1 MLSTRRLLKKMSIRI
16 TDCTIRDGGYLL
28 NKNSDPEFVKGIMR
42 GLAEA
47 GIDFVETGFL
57 QTNVTGESLVYANSV
72 DARKYLPENRGK
84 TQFLGFCD
92 NSRYSI
98 DKLDSFDGNSF
109 KWLRISFAKHEIEDS
124 IDFCRRA
131 QEKGYIVQFNP
142 MDAISYSDE
151 EREKLIK
158 KVNEVKPGSMSIVD
172 TFGAMYLEDL
182 HHIFKQ
188 MDSLLDSEISI
199 GLHSHDN
206 LGLSNA
212 LAETMIMLAKE
223 SDRNVIVDGSLFGMG
238 RGAGNASTELL
249 ASYLNEHYGTSYNIS
264 ILLDTIQKYI
274 EPLRNHIQ
282 WGYDLPMF
290 VCGTEHAH
298 VDNVYYLQKNTDC
311 SARGMYEVL
320 KTMPVQQRTRYGTGY
335 SKTDFTNLQN
345 AYDNYKKNGG

>member
-1 MLSTRRLLKKMSIRI
+1 MKVRI

-28 NKNSDPEFVKGIMR
+28 KKNSDPEFVKGVMK
-42 GLAEA
+42 GLADA

-72 DARKYLPENRGK
+72 DARKYLPEKRGR

-92 NSRYSI
+92 NSRYSP
-98 DKLDSFDGNSF
+98 DHLDPFDGKSF
-109 KWLRISFAKHEIEDS
+109 KWLRISFAKHEIDAS
-124 IDFCRRA
+124 IEFCRQA
-131 QEKGYIVQFNP
+131 KEKGYTVQFNP
-142 MDAISYSDE
+142 MDAISYSEE
-151 EREKLIK
+151 ERTALIN
-158 KVNEVKPGSMSIVD
+158 KVNKVKPGSMSIVD

-182 HHIFKQ
+182 RDIFDQ
-188 MDSLLDSEISI
+188 MDRLLDKDIAI

-212 LAETMIMLAKE
+212 LAEMMIMMAKE
-223 SDRNVIVDGSLFGMG
+223 RDRDIIVDGSLFGMG

-249 ASYLNEHYGTSYNIS
+249 ASYLNEHYGTDYNIPV
-264 ILLDTIQKYI
+264 LLDTIQKYI
-274 EPLRNHIQ
+274 DPIRSFVH

-320 KTMPVQQRTRYGTGY
+320 STMPVSQRTRYGTGY
-335 SKTDFTNLQN
+335 SKTDFTNLQA
-345 AYDNYKKNGG
+345 AYDKYKEGREKQK